1 LITRDHIHSITLL
14 KRDLHAASTIKN
26 LGLAR
31 YFLGI
36 ELARSSHGII
46 LNQRKYIHDILS
58 DAGIT
63 GAKPAKFPLPKG
75 LHLLAETGELM
86 TDPGQFRR
94 LIGRLLYLTLTRPDI
109 SYSVQHLSQ
118 YLEQPRQPHYLAAM
132 HVLRYLK
139 GTINKGLFYPR
150 NNNLKLRAFC
160 DADWGTCKDSV
171 RSLTGFC
178 VFLGSLLVS
187 WKTKKQKTVAKSS
200 AKAEYRSMSA
210 TTSELEWLSHLLE
223 DFCLDPQL
231 PIVLHCDNKAA
242 MHIAA
247 NPVFHKRTK
256 HLRTDCHYT
265 RDKVMEGFL

>member
-1 LITRDHIHSITLL
+1 
-14 KRDLHAASTIKN
+14 
-26 LGLAR
+26 
-31 YFLGI
+31 
-36 ELARSSHGII
+36 
-46 LNQRKYIHDILS
+46 
-58 DAGIT
+58 
-63 GAKPAKFPLPKG
+63 
-75 LHLLAETGELM
+75 
-86 TDPGQFRR
+86 
-94 LIGRLLYLTLTRPDI
+94 
-109 SYSVQHLSQ
+109 
-118 YLEQPRQPHYLAAM
+118 M

-200 AKAEYRSMSA
+200 TEAEYHSMSA
-210 TTSELEWLSHLLE
+210 TTSELEWLSHLME

-247 NPVFHKRTK
+247 NPVFHERTK
-256 HLRTDCHYT
+256 HLRINCHYT
-265 RDKVMEGFL
+265 RDKVMEGFLKTSHVPSQEQLVDLLTEPLGELQHNYLCSRLGLVDSPPIPP